1 MKLYRIQCRYKNI
14 YLDKILSAADDKAAL
29 ESFALGVES
38 REIKGTD
45 EGFYHPDRVFI
56 TFEEVDSN
64 VTTRTSSGETSVG
77 VQVGEP
83 SVKTG

>member
-29 ESFALGVES
+29 ESFALCVES
-38 REIKGTD
+38 GEIKKTD

>member
-1 MKLYRIQCRYKNI
+1 MKLYRIQARYNNL
-14 YLDKILSAADDKAAL
+14 YFDKMLEAEDDAGAL
-29 ESFALGVES
+29 EAFSNGVNS
-38 REIKGTD
+38 GEIVGTD
-45 EGFYHPDRVFI
+45 ESFYGERAYV